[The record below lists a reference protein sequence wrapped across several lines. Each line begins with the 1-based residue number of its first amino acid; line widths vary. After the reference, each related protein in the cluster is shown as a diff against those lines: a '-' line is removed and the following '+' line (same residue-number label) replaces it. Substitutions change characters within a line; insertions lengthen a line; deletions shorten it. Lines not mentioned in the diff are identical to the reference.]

1 MALPTDY
8 MERVYAGVLGKIIG
22 VYLGRPFE
30 GWHYEPIME
39 HLGEINY
46 YVHERF
52 GDQLI
57 VPDDDISGTFSFLR
71 ALPDNGN
78 SQNVT
83 AEQIGQAWLN
93 YLIEGRTVLWWG
105 GLGNSTEHTAYLRLK
120 SGIPAPMSGSIAT
133 NGKVVAEQIG
143 SQIFI
148 DGWALVSPGDPEQA
162 AQLAR
167 KAGSVSHDGEAI
179 YGAQV
184 LAAMEA
190 QAFVENDINVLID
203 TAVSFIPQDSV
214 IARMISDIRE
224 WHEDVPNWHD
234 ARSLMKEH
242 YGYDKYGG
250 NCHMVPN
257 HGLII
262 MSLLYGEDDFQKSL
276 MIVNT
281 SGWDTDCN
289 SGNVGCLLGIK
300 NGLAGLE
307 TGPDFRGPVADRM
320 YMPSAETGTTIT
332 DALRESVK
340 VVNIGRA
347 LQGEPPLAPKNGA
360 RYHFSLP
367 GSVHGFMLED
377 SEESS
382 GTAMVANV
390 ETTDGR
396 GLGIC
401 FSRLAPG
408 RVARVTTPTFIPSK
422 EVNEIFD
429 SAKSYRLLSSP
440 TLGPGQCVRA
450 RVLADANNEGSVNMC
465 LVAQHYD
472 LGDERTSIGS
482 ESLALAPGADAELCW
497 IVPDTGGQPICAI
510 GVEIS
515 GAGGVSGKV
524 VLDWLTWDGVPN
536 VVLKNP
542 HKGPTRQSRQ
552 HLSLMWKRAWVDA
565 LDSGNSDRYPEFF
578 RLIQNEGRGLVLHGT
593 REWEDYRFRATMTP
607 HMCES
612 GGIAV
617 RVQGLRRYYALLL
630 DQERVR
636 LVRMLNG
643 DETVLAEVAGGW
655 SFGETSDLQLAV
667 EGDRLLGSID
677 GKPVI
682 EVSDTDGALV
692 SGGVA
697 LVCEEGR
704 IGCSEVGISPLQN

>member
-46 YVHERF
+46 YVHEQF
-52 GDQLI
+52 GAPLI
-57 VPDDDISGTFSFLR
+57 VPDDDISGTFTFLR
-71 ALPDNGN
+71 ALPDFGTGADI
-78 SQNVT
+78 T
-83 AEQIGQAWLN
+83 AEQIGKTWLN

-105 GLGNSTEHTAYLRLK
+105 GLGNSTEHTGYLRLK

-143 SQIFI
+143 AQIFI

-190 QAFVENDINVLID
+190 QAFVERDINVLID
-203 TAVSFIPQDSV
+203 TAVSFIPPDSV

-234 ARSLMKEH
+234 ARSLMNEH
-242 YGYDKYGG
+242 YGYDKYPG

-262 MSLLYGEDDFQKSL
+262 LSLLYGEDDFQKSL
-276 MIVNT
+276 KIVNT
-281 SGWDTDCN
+281 CGWDTDCN

-320 YMPSAETGTTIT
+320 FMPSAETGTTIT

-340 VVNIGRA
+340 VANIGRA

-360 RYHFSLP
+360 RYHFSQP
-367 GSVHGFMLED
+367 GSVHGFTLED
-377 SEESS
+377 AVDSS
-382 GTAMVANV
+382 GTATVTNVA
-390 ETTDGR
+390 TADGY
-396 GLGIC
+396 GLGIHYH
-401 FSRLAPG
+401 RLAAG

-422 EVNEIFD
+422 EARDYFA
-429 SAKSYRLLSSP
+429 SAQSYRLLSSP

-450 RVLADANNEGSVNMC
+450 RVLAGADNAEAVAVR
-465 LVAQHYD
+465 LVASHYD
-472 LGDERTSIGS
+472 TGDERTLIGK
-482 ESLALAPGADAELCW
+482 ETQTLEPGADAELCW
-497 IVPDTGGQPICAI
+497 TSPGYRWTAQSASNRP
-510 GVEIS
+510 VEIS
-515 GAGGVSGKV
+515 GAGRRSAAMI
-524 VLDWLTWDGVPN
+524 VLDWLTWDGVPD

-542 HKGPTRQSRQ
+542 HPGPTRQSRQ
-552 HLSLMWKRAWVDA
+552 HLVPDVEAGLGGRPGQRQFRPLPRVFAPDPERRVVAWCCTA
-565 LDSGNSDRYPEFF
+565 R
-578 RLIQNEGRGLVLHGT
+578 
-593 REWEDYRFRATMTP
+593 
-607 HMCES
+607 
-612 GGIAV
+612 
-617 RVQGLRRYYALLL
+617 
-630 DQERVR
+630 
-636 LVRMLNG
+636 
-643 DETVLAEVAGGW
+643 
-655 SFGETSDLQLAV
+655 
-667 EGDRLLGSID
+667 
-677 GKPVI
+677 
-682 EVSDTDGALV
+682 V
-692 SGGVA
+692 SGKTIA
-697 LVCEEGR
+697 SGR
-704 IGCSEVGISPLQN
+704 P